1 MNFKHLLAAVAAA
14 VSFSAFAATDVNKA
28 SAADLE
34 AVKGIGPSIAG
45 KIVEERK
52 KGNFKD
58 WNDLVSRVSGVGEG
72 NAAKLSAAG
81 VTVGGAAYAGAPA
94 KNDAK
99 PMAKKEDKPAAKK
112 EDKPMA
118 AAAPAA
124 AATPAMAAKP
134 AAAAPA
140 VPAAPSAMAKPAA
153 MADKKS
159 DKPAAAAAASAP
171 KK

>member
-58 WNDLVSRVSGVGEG
+58 WNDLISRVSGVGEG

-118 AAAPAA
+118 A
-124 AATPAMAAKP
+124 
-134 AAAAPA
+134 
-140 VPAAPSAMAKPAA
+140 PAAPSAMAKPAA

>member
-1 MNFKHLLAAVAAA
+1 MNFKHFLVAVAAA
-14 VSFSAFAATDVNKA
+14 LSLSAFAATDVNKA

-34 AVKGIGPSIAG
+34 AVKGIGPKIAG
-45 KIVEERK
+45 KIIEERK

-58 WNDLVSRVSGVGEG
+58 WNDLVARVSGVGEG

-99 PMAKKEDKPAAKK
+99 PAAKK

-118 AAAPAA
+118 AKEAKPAA
-124 AATPAMAAKP
+124 AATPATPAAAAMPAKP
-134 AAAAPA
+134 AAAAE
-140 VPAAPSAMAKPAA
+140 
-153 MADKKS
+153 KKS
-159 DKPAAAAAASAP
+159 DKPAAAAAASAA